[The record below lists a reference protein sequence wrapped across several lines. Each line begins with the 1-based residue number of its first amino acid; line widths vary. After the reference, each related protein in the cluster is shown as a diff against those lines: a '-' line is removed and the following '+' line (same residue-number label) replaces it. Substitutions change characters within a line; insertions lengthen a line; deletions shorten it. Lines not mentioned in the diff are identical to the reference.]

1 MLEQCLTWYEHQ
13 PEARTTS
20 LMLLKE
26 IKDLAYKKDVRISNS
41 QHLNFFLCKNNINE
55 YMYMY
60 ERNNDWIK

>member
-13 PEARTTS
+13 PEARATS

-26 IKDLAYKKDVRISNS
+26 IKDLAFKKDVRISNS
-41 QHLNFFLCKNNINE
+41 QHLKNVLCKNNIND

-60 ERNNDWIK
+60 E